1 MLRISIVE
9 SRFHLKLVLEGK
21 LVEPWLGELRQVWS
35 SVREDLRGRK
45 PVIDLSN
52 VTVISQEGEAVLL
65 ELMQQGA
72 RFSCG
77 GVLTRH
83 VLKQLARLCQAE
95 SRNVLHPKKSKC

>member
-1 MLRISIVE
+1 MLRISIIE
-9 SRFHLKLVLEGK
+9 TRFHRKLVLEGK
-21 LVEPWLGELRQVWS
+21 LIEPWLGELRQVWS
-35 SVREDLRGRK
+35 DVKEDTRGRK

-52 VTVISQEGEAVLL
+52 VTVISQEGEAMLL

-72 RFSCG
+72 KFSCG

-95 SRNVLHPKKSKC
+95 SRNVLHPKKSRY